1 MSKLDG
7 NERWKTK
14 MLLTEHQEHYDNRGE
29 QNYSNR
35 PTPEEFTMIRD
46 YVLLP
51 HMLTMVQK
59 CVDDIDNSSYLLKK
73 LFVAASQEVM
83 NRISKDLYEIRRE
96 LKRRNIKILNDEQV
110 DTVLYYHFVCR
121 GYQDRFGI
129 VREVMRAEISVRF
142 TKYLKEILDFIKASN
157 KNEHK

>member
-14 MLLTEHQEHYDNRGE
+14 MLLTEHQEHYENRDE
-29 QNYSNR
+29 PKNNR

-59 CVDDIDNSSYLLKK
+59 CVEDISNSSYLLKK

-96 LKRRNIKILNDEQV
+96 LKRRNIRILNDEQV
-110 DTVLYYHFVCR
+110 DTVIYYHFVCR

-142 TKYLKEILDFIKASN
+142 TKYLKEILDYIKASP
-157 KNEHK
+157 KNEPK

>member
-14 MLLTEHQEHYDNRGE
+14 MLLTEHQEHYENRDE
-29 QNYSNR
+29 QKNANR

-59 CVDDIDNSSYLLKK
+59 CVDDINNSSYLLKN
-73 LFVAASQEVM
+73 LFVATSQEVM

-96 LKRRNIKILNDEQV
+96 LKRRNIKIINDEQV
-110 DTVLYYHFVCR
+110 DTVIYYHFVCR
-121 GYQDRFGI
+121 GYQERFGI

-142 TKYLKEILDFIKASN
+142 TKYLKEILDFIKASK
-157 KNEHK
+157 KNEQI